1 MYKPKHHEHNIAICM
16 IEDIAICMIKDI
28 AICMIEDIAICII
41 KDIAICMIEEKFI
54 EGQKVIIFTR
64 ITSDMLSCSQHNS
77 PKTAAT
83 HFFLKPLIKSL
94 EVLSFKARS

>member
-28 AICMIEDIAICII
+28 AICMIEDIAICMIEDIAICMI

-77 PKTAAT
+77 PKTAVT
-83 HFFLKPLIKSL
+83 HLF
-94 EVLSFKARS
+94 